1 MAEIVYGIAA
11 DGTRVPLRVDASGG
25 LQVGGGGPVSV
36 TGSTALTAGEAHLG
50 ELGGNLI
57 SVAVEFTRPS
67 DTNAYSINDVV
78 SDDTTTTTMQA
89 IANAGRVSGGSGYIV
104 GIRIS
109 TNKKSITPQFRI
121 HFFNTTG
128 ATLSGDNA
136 NWQDKYADA
145 AKRVAFYDMP
155 AMTTGADTTNSD
167 MSRALD
173 MTMRIPYVCA
183 ATSLYF
189 VLETLTAFTPS
200 SGQKFTVTVFLD
212 RN

>member
-11 DGTRVPLRVDASGG
+11 DGTRVPLRVDANGG
-25 LQVGGGGPVSV
+25 LQIAGV
-36 TGSTALTAGEAHLG
+36 TAGETHLG
-50 ELGGNLI
+50 EVGGNLI
-57 SVAVEFTRPS
+57 MISTEFTRPS
-67 DTNAYSINDVV
+67 DTSPYSINDVV
-78 SDDTTTTTMQA
+78 SNDTATTTMQA
-89 IANAGRVSGGSGYIV
+89 LANAARVSGGSGYIV

-109 TNKKSITPQFRI
+109 TDKKSIVPQFRV
-121 HFFNTTG
+121 HFYNTNG

-145 AKRVAFYDMP
+145 SKRVAYYDMP
-155 AMTTGADTTNSD
+155 AMSTGADTTNSD

-189 VLETLTAFTPS
+189 VLETLTAFTPA
-200 SGQKFTVTVFLD
+200 SGEKFTVTIFVD